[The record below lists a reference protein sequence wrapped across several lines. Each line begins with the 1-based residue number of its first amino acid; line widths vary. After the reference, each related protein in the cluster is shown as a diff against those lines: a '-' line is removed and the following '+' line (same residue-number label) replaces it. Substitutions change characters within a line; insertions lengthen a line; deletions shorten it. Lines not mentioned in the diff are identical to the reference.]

1 MLDELRRVAL
11 VTSGVA
17 ELTRNRAEQIVRDL
31 VKSGDVRRDKA
42 SSTVKELLS
51 FAKENRKDLVAM
63 LRGEVESQIDNL
75 GLVTKRELQRLERRI
90 TRLEDRATAGGSSSS
105 RSTAKSGTTK
115 KSTAKKSATKKK
127 STAKRSSA
135 TKATGR
141 RSTSSN
147 AATSNT
153 PKTKGTVSEAA
164 ASNASGAG
172 SESS

>member
-1 MLDELRRVAL
+1 
-11 VTSGVA
+11 
-17 ELTRNRAEQIVRDL
+17 
-31 VKSGDVRRDKA
+31 VKTGDVRRDKA

-105 RSTAKSGTTK
+105 RSTTKPGTAK
-115 KSTAKKSATKKK
+115 KSTAKKSTSKKSATKKK

-135 TKATGR
+135 KKATSR

-147 AATSNT
+147 VATSNT